1 MPKIKKSYG
10 LICCRKHPTKGLQII
25 LIKKPT
31 TYHFCEFVSGHYR
44 KNDNT
49 HLHKLFNNMTY
60 HEKMDILS
68 MKFANMWYRI
78 YKSQPDQSFL
88 QANGS
93 YVSKQY
99 IRKKN
104 KFEVSFLHDGGIRL
118 KRLIAD
124 SINVDT
130 IWEMPK
136 GKRKESREES
146 EIDAAMREFT
156 EESLIPNTQYK
167 FLWHM
172 KPYIETYSDFGVTYQ
187 NIYYYADAVGEWEP
201 GVKFGN
207 NQQISE
213 VSDIRWCTKSD
224 LLHMS
229 LEKTTYNRLLTMFHK
244 VGKKYKNF
252 HLKKNTVMSIP

>member
-10 LICCRKHPTKGLQII
+10 IICCKKKDNKGLQII

-68 MKFANMWYRI
+68 LKFANMWYRI
-78 YKSQPDQSFL
+78 YKTQPEQTFHHS
-88 QANGS
+88 NS
-93 YVSKQY
+93 YTSKQY

-104 KFEVSFLHDGGIRL
+104 KFEVAFMQDNGARL

-130 IWEMPK
+130 IWEIPK
-136 GKRKESREES
+136 GRRKESKDES
-146 EIDAAMREFT
+146 EIDAAMREFA
-156 EESLIPNTQYK
+156 EESLITQLHYK
-167 FLWHM
+167 FLWHIP
-172 KPYIETYSDFGVTYQ
+172 PYIETYSDFGVTYQ
-187 NIYYYADAVGEWEP
+187 NIYYYATAIGEWEP
-201 GVKFGN
+201 SIKFGN
-207 NQQISE
+207 NQQIAE
-213 VSDIRWCTKSD
+213 VSDIKWCTKSD
-224 LLHMS
+224 LVNMH
-229 LEKTTYNRLLTMFHK
+229 LEKTTYNRLLTMFQK

-252 HLKKNTVMSIP
+252 HLKKYCMNNIPT